1 MVLNTFS
8 LTYSFIFMIFGFNYA
23 LENSEMYVIKQ
34 EIFKLIFPYRKV
46 YCNTPE
52 QIGGDILSL
61 GYYVSISVTLVTIFN
76 YIVVGIIIKCMFN
89 LI

>member
-8 LTYSFIFMIFGFNYA
+8 LTYGFIFMIFGFNYA
-23 LENSEMYVIKQ
+23 LENPDMYVIKQ
-34 EIFKLIFPYRKV
+34 EFPKLKLPYRKV

-52 QIGGDILSL
+52 QIGGDILSF

-76 YIVVGIIIKCMFN
+76 YIIVGIIIKCMFN
-89 LI
+89 